1 MTDFKNT
8 AWDFTRTIED
18 RFANTTITATGTM
31 RLSDVQWQEKGE
43 MNGNPFFQ
51 LYRVDFSKGLTVSFK
66 DGREFYSIP
75 TIIGKHHIEH
85 LCGRDLYIGNWVGGR
100 ESIALQWKVKGDKKD
115 YTMQSVYQKSSS

>member
-43 MNGNPFFQ
+43 INSNPFFQ
-51 LYRVDFSKGLTVSFK
+51 LSLPCGFLKGTDCV
-66 DGREFYSIP
+66 
-75 TIIGKHHIEH
+75 
-85 LCGRDLYIGNWVGGR
+85 V
-100 ESIALQWKVKGDKKD
+100 
-115 YTMQSVYQKSSS
+115 